1 MILKNKKGKLNMGL
15 LNTVVLS
22 IILITVLFQVYA
34 EVIPEAQTGGDDL
47 GDAARC
53 ADVGCHYNAT
63 GVSGDECQLNSTDI
77 STCTASTQS
86 IPLAGLFG
94 STGIVFTIIIAALL
108 ILVVKSSMGSK

>member
-53 ADVGCHYNAT
+53 ADVGCFYNTSTPSCANQTNQT
-63 GVSGDECQLNSTDI
+63 GAGL
-77 STCTASTQS
+77 CTASTQS